1 MKIFIILFSFLTLK
15 LTSARN
21 NGWSWKALG
30 YNYGSPYLAKMIGGP
45 APKLGEEKATILPKL
60 NFKRDYKNH
69 GPVSYQVLGHD
80 DTHPF
85 AKFDL
90 SNFALAKRKSNSKNH
105 KKVPHKRAF
114 YGMNR
119 NKGLKDGSFTWWTPS
134 PPKFRF
140 ANNKNPRYFRAKR
153 NGINK
158 ENDMLDL
165 ENILKSLMTRGSK
178 ENSAKQK
185 RHLDQFDYHKIPG
198 MENFYHDNNLN
209 QGFSLQKDDQD
220 ELSSQIFDN
229 MFLRKRTGYAGLSQ
243 YPYGLD
249 GLDDQ
254 EISDSLSDYLTEDE
268 DEDDEGEGEENRNE
282 NKRELDP
289 YRYGPSFGLKD
300 FRAFENYLYRNS
312 NPDLVPQSSFIGQ
325 VLNSPFIY

>member
-1 MKIFIILFSFLTLK
+1 MTLK

-45 APKLGEEKATILPKL
+45 APKLGEEKAILPKL
-60 NFKRDYKNH
+60 NFKREYDNH

-90 SNFALAKRKSNSKNH
+90 SNFALAKRKSNSKNQ
-105 KKVPHKRAF
+105 PHKRAF
-114 YGMNR
+114 YGINR

-140 ANNKNPRYFRAKR
+140 ANKNPRYFRAKR

-158 ENDMLDL
+158 EHDMLYL
-165 ENILKSLMTRGSK
+165 ENLLRSLITP
-178 ENSAKQK
+178 NSNEVDVADVKQK
-185 RHLDQFDYHKIPG
+185 RHLDQLDYHKIPG
-198 MENFYHDNNLN
+198 MESFYHNNNPN

-249 GLDDQ
+249 GLDEQ
-254 EISDSLSDYLTEDE
+254 EISDSLSDYLTED
-268 DEDDEGEGEENRNE
+268 DEGEENRNE
-282 NKRELDP
+282 NKREIDP